1 MAAPEVARTL
11 YSEGG
16 TQVLTTDRGRSAILR
31 FVGTCSP
38 ALVEWLYH
46 GLREVRT
53 PVIVN
58 ARELAAI
65 DPPFVQRLLDHAAR
79 KHPIA
84 LVSPPAA
91 VIEILEQLV
100 ALDKI
105 PIFSGEEAI
114 LPNGSIPDSLA
125 QEKMALQELDSR
137 FRINPL
143 WRRVDK
149 EHTWLCALCGL
160 EVEDVVFKPG
170 ASPGSVALRNVRRHL
185 LGDCMAWRAGRQ
197 QPLPASV
204 LDQFLAEVNAR
215 KAGQEAEKKKK
226 LAQEIQTLQV
236 RVNGMQ
242 ELERSVDQA
251 MRRQLHLIPLEHP
264 PDEIADI
271 AVVYRPLQA
280 VSGDFLDFYSLV
292 DNRFGVA
299 IGDVS
304 GHGVETA
311 IVMGMAKMAFRIRSS
326 AMGSVKDLMS
336 YANQDLFT
344 ELRRSAFITGIFAV
358 IDRDTYQ
365 MSYVRAGHP
374 KPLLRRKNGDCGELD
389 GNGLPFG
396 VDKGPRFATALEERA
411 VDLAPGDILLLYT
424 DGVIEAGPASAQFG
438 IERVKQAL
446 MSAPADAGARVI
458 VDHVG
463 AALDAFVG
471 EGVMGD
477 DVTMICLKIK

>member
-1 MAAPEVARTL
+1 MSPEVGRTL
-11 YSEGG
+11 YTEGA
-16 TQVLTTDRGRSAILR
+16 TQVFQTDRGRSAILR
-31 FVGTCSP
+31 FVGTCT
-38 ALVEWLYH
+38 AGLVEWLYR
-46 GLREVRT
+46 GLRELRT

-58 ARELAAI
+58 AWELGAVDA
-65 DPPFVQRLLDHAAR
+65 PFVQRLLDHAGR

-91 VIEILEQLV
+91 LIEILEQLV
-100 ALDKI
+100 ALEKI
-105 PIFSGEEAI
+105 PIFSSEEAI
-114 LPNGSIPDSLA
+114 LPNGSIPDSIA
-125 QEKMALQELDSR
+125 QEKIALQELDSR
-137 FRINPL
+137 FKINPL
-143 WRRVDK
+143 WRRVDQ

-160 EVEDVVFKPG
+160 EVEGVRFKPG
-170 ASPGSVALRNVRRHL
+170 TGPGPAALRNVRLHL
-185 LGDCMAWRAGRQ
+185 LAECMAWRSGRQ

-226 LAQEIQTLQV
+226 LNQEIQSLQV
-236 RVNGMQ
+236 RVNDMQ
-242 ELERSVDQA
+242 ELERSVDSA
-251 MRRQLHLIPLEHP
+251 MRRQLHLIPVEHP
-264 PDEIADI
+264 PDAISDI

-280 VSGDFLDFYSLV
+280 VSGDFLDFYDLV
-292 DNRFGVA
+292 DHRFGIA

-374 KPLLRRKNGDCGELD
+374 KPLLRRAKGEDCGELE

-396 VDKGPRFATALEERA
+396 VDKGPRFAAGLEERA
-411 VDLAPGDILLLYT
+411 VDLAPGDVILLYT
-424 DGVIEAGPASAQFG
+424 DGVIEAGPPSAQFG
-438 IERVKQAL
+438 VERVKQAL
-446 MSAPADAGARVI
+446 MSAPADGSARAI
-458 VDHVG
+458 LDHVT

-477 DVTMICLKIK
+477 DVTLICLKIK

>member
-1 MAAPEVARTL
+1 MSSPEVGRTL

-16 TQVLTTDRGRSAILR
+16 AQVVQTDRGRSAILR
-31 FVGTCSP
+31 FTGTCSP

-46 GLREVRT
+46 GLKDVRT
-53 PVIVN
+53 PVILN
-58 ARELAAI
+58 ARELSGV
-65 DPPFVQRLLDHAAR
+65 DPPFVQRILDHAGR

-91 VIEILEQLV
+91 MIEILEQLV
-100 ALDKI
+100 ALEKV

-137 FRINPL
+137 FKINPL
-143 WRRVDK
+143 WRRVDQ

-160 EVEDVVFKPG
+160 EVEDVRFKPG
-170 ASPGSVALRNVRRHL
+170 MGPGAVALRNVRRHL

-204 LDQFLAEVNAR
+204 LDQFLVEVNSR

-236 RVNGMQ
+236 RVNDMQ
-242 ELERSVDQA
+242 ELERSVDSA
-251 MRRQLHLIPLEHP
+251 MRRQLHLLPVEQP

-292 DNRFGVA
+292 DNRFGIA

-326 AMGSVKDLMS
+326 AMGSVKDLMT

-365 MSYVRAGHP
+365 MTYVRAGHP
-374 KPLLRRKNGDCGELD
+374 KPLLRRKNGDCGELE

-396 VDKGPRFATALEERA
+396 VDKGPRFAAGLEERA

-438 IERVKQAL
+438 VERVRAAL
-446 MSAPADAGARVI
+446 MAAPGEGTAREILDQVT
-458 VDHVG
+458 
-463 AALDAFVG
+463 AALDKFVG

-477 DVTMICLKIK
+477 DVTLICLKIK

>member
-1 MAAPEVARTL
+1 MSSEPARALFT
-11 YSEGG
+11 EGS
-16 TQVLTTDRGRSAILR
+16 TQVFQTERGKSALLR

-46 GLREVRT
+46 GLRNVRI

-58 ARELAAI
+58 ARDLAAI
-65 DPPFVQRLLDHAAR
+65 DAPFVQRLLDHAAR

-84 LVSPPAA
+84 IVCPPASM
-91 VIEILEQLV
+91 VDILEQLV

-125 QEKMALQELDSR
+125 QEKIALQELDSR
-137 FRINPL
+137 FKINPL
-143 WRRVDK
+143 WRRVDQ

-160 EVEDVVFKPG
+160 EVEDVQFKPG
-170 ASPGSVALRNVRRHL
+170 MSPGSAALRNVRRHL
-185 LGDCMAWRAGRQ
+185 LGDCMAWRAGRH

-204 LDQFLAEVNAR
+204 LDQFLSEVNSR
-215 KAGQEAEKKKK
+215 KSGQEAEKKKK

-236 RVNGMQ
+236 RVNDMQ

-251 MRRQLHLIPLEHP
+251 MRRQLHLLPVEQP

-280 VSGDFLDFYSLV
+280 VSGDFLDFYNLA
-292 DNRFGVA
+292 DNRFGIA

-326 AMGSVKDLMS
+326 AMGSVRDLMT

-365 MSYVRAGHP
+365 MTYVRAGHP
-374 KPLLRRKNGDCGELD
+374 KPILKRAKGECGELE

-396 VDKGPRFATALEERA
+396 VDKGPRFAAGLEERA
-411 VDLAPGDILLLYT
+411 VDLAKGDVVLLYT
-424 DGVIEAGPASAQFG
+424 DGVIEAGPPSAQFG
-438 IERVKQAL
+438 IERVKEAL
-446 MSAPADAGARVI
+446 MSAPDDGTARVI
-458 VDHVG
+458 LDHVS

-477 DVTMICLKIK
+477 DVTLICLKIK

>member
-1 MAAPEVARTL
+1 MSPPEVGKTL
-11 YSEGG
+11 YSEEGA
-16 TQVLTTDRGRSAILR
+16 QVLQMDRGRSAILR
-31 FVGTCSP
+31 FIGTCSP
-38 ALVEWLYH
+38 ALVEWVFH
-46 GLREVRT
+46 GLKGFRT

-58 ARELAAI
+58 ARELTDVDA
-65 DPPFVQRLLDHAAR
+65 PFVQRLLDHAGR
-79 KHPIA
+79 KLPIA

-91 VIEILEQLV
+91 MIEILEQLV
-100 ALDKI
+100 ALEKI

-137 FRINPL
+137 FKINPL
-143 WRRVDK
+143 WRRVDL

-160 EVEDVVFKPG
+160 EVEDVRFRPG
-170 ASPGSVALRNVRRHL
+170 TGPGPSALRNVRRHL

-204 LDQFLAEVNAR
+204 LDQFLVEVNAR
-215 KAGQEAEKKKK
+215 KSGQEAEKKKK
-226 LAQEIQTLQV
+226 LSQEIQSLQS
-236 RVNGMQ
+236 RVNDMS
-242 ELERSVDQA
+242 EMERSVDQA
-251 MRRQLHLIPLEHP
+251 KIRQLHLLPVEQP

-292 DNRFGVA
+292 DNRFGIS
-299 IGDVS
+299 IGNVS

-326 AMGSVKDLMS
+326 AMGSVRDLMT

-365 MSYVRAGHP
+365 MTYVRAGHP
-374 KPLLRRKNGDCGELD
+374 KPLLRRAKGECGELE

-396 VDKGPRFATALEERA
+396 VDKGPRFAAGLEERA
-411 VDLAPGDILLLYT
+411 VDLAPGDLVLLYT
-424 DGVIEAGPASAQFG
+424 DGVIEAGPPSAQFG
-438 IERVKQAL
+438 VERVKAAL
-446 MSAPADAGARVI
+446 MSAPAGGSAREI
-458 VDHVG
+458 LDHIT

-471 EGVMGD
+471 DGVMGD
-477 DVTMICLKIK
+477 DVTMIVLKIK

>member
-1 MAAPEVARTL
+1 MVPEPGRTL
-11 YSEGG
+11 YSEGAA
-16 TQVLTTDRGRSAILR
+16 QVFQTDRGRSAILR
-31 FVGTCSP
+31 FVGTCTP
-38 ALVEWLYH
+38 GLVEWLYR
-46 GLREVRT
+46 GLREVRI

-58 ARELAAI
+58 ARELGAI
-65 DPPFVQRLLDHAAR
+65 DPPFVQRLLDHAGR

-91 VIEILEQLV
+91 LIEILEQLV
-100 ALDKI
+100 ALDRI
-105 PIFSGEEAI
+105 PTFSGEEAI
-114 LPNGSIPDSLA
+114 LSNGSIPDSMA
-125 QEKMALQELDSR
+125 QEKIALQELDSR
-137 FRINPL
+137 FKINPL
-143 WRRVDK
+143 WRRVDQ

-160 EVEDVVFKPG
+160 EVEDVRFTPG
-170 ASPGSVALRNVRRHL
+170 TGPGPAALRNVRRHL
-185 LGDCMAWRAGRQ
+185 LAECMAWRAGRQ

-204 LDQFLAEVNAR
+204 LDQFLAEVNSR

-226 LAQEIQTLQV
+226 LAQEIQSLQV
-236 RVNGMQ
+236 RVNDMQ

-251 MRRQLHLIPLEHP
+251 MRRQLHLIPVEHP

-280 VSGDFLDFYSLV
+280 VSGDFLDFYNLV

-374 KPLLRRKNGDCGELD
+374 KPLLRRAKGGDCGELE

-396 VDKGPRFATALEERA
+396 VDKGPRFAAGLEERA
-411 VDLAPGDILLLYT
+411 VDLAPGDVILLYT
-424 DGVIEAGPASAQFG
+424 DGVIEAGPPSAQFG

-446 MSAPADAGARVI
+446 LSAPADGSARAI
-458 VDHVG
+458 LNHVT

-477 DVTMICLKIK
+477 DVTLICLKIK

>member
-1 MAAPEVARTL
+1 MAPEVARTL
-11 YSEGG
+11 YSEGN
-16 TQVLTTDRGRSAILR
+16 TQVFQTERGRSAILR
-31 FVGTCSP
+31 FVGSCTPS
-38 ALVEWLYH
+38 LVEWLYR
-46 GLREVRT
+46 GLREVRIA
-53 PVIVN
+53 VIVN
-58 ARELAAI
+58 AHELAAI
-65 DPPFVQRLLDHAAR
+65 DPPFVQRLLDHAGR

-84 LVSPPAA
+84 LVSPPAGM
-91 VIEILEQLV
+91 IDILEQLV
-100 ALDKI
+100 ALEKI

-114 LPNGSIPDSLA
+114 LPNGSIPDSMA

-137 FRINPL
+137 FKINPL
-143 WRRVDK
+143 WRRVDQ

-160 EVEDVVFKPG
+160 EVEDVRFKPG
-170 ASPGSVALRNVRRHL
+170 VGPGPAALRNVRRHL
-185 LGDCMAWRAGRQ
+185 LGECMAWRAGRH

-204 LDQFLAEVNAR
+204 LDQFLAE
-215 KAGQEAEKKKK
+215 
-226 LAQEIQTLQV
+226 IQTLQV
-236 RVNGMQ
+236 RVNDMQ

-251 MRRQLHLIPLEHP
+251 MKRQLHLIPVEHP

-280 VSGDFLDFYSLV
+280 VSGDFLDFYNLV

-365 MSYVRAGHP
+365 MTYVRAGHP
-374 KPLLRRKNGDCGELD
+374 KPLLRRAKGGDCGELE

-396 VDKGPRFATALEERA
+396 VDKGPRFAAGLEERA
-411 VDLAPGDILLLYT
+411 VDLAAGDIVLLYT
-424 DGVIEAGPASAQFG
+424 DGVIEAGPPSAQFG

-446 MSAPADAGARVI
+446 MSAPADGSARAI
-458 VDHVG
+458 LDHVT
-463 AALDAFVG
+463 AALDAFVADG
-471 EGVMGD
+471 EVGD
-477 DVTMICLKIK
+477 DVTLVCLKIK

>member
-1 MAAPEVARTL
+1 MAPEVARTL
-11 YSEGG
+11 YSEGN
-16 TQVLTTDRGRSAILR
+16 TQVFQTERGRSAILR
-31 FVGTCSP
+31 FTGSCTP
-38 ALVEWLYH
+38 GLVEWLYR
-46 GLREVRT
+46 GLREVRI

-58 ARELAAI
+58 AYELAGI
-65 DPPFVQRLLDHAAR
+65 DPPFVQRLLDHAGR

-84 LVSPPAA
+84 LVSPPAGL
-91 VIEILEQLV
+91 IDILEQLV
-100 ALDKI
+100 ALEKI
-105 PIFSGEEAI
+105 PIFSAEEAI
-114 LPNGSIPDSLA
+114 LPNGSIPDSMA

-137 FRINPL
+137 FKINPL
-143 WRRVDK
+143 WRRVDQ
-149 EHTWLCALCGL
+149 EQAWLCALCGL
-160 EVEDVVFKPG
+160 EVEDVRFKPG
-170 ASPGSVALRNVRRHL
+170 AGPGQAALRNVRRHL
-185 LGDCMAWRAGRQ
+185 LSDCMAWRAGRH

-204 LDQFLAEVNAR
+204 LDQFLVEVNAR

-236 RVNGMQ
+236 RVNDMQ

-251 MRRQLHLIPLEHP
+251 MKRQLHLIPVEHP
-264 PDEIADI
+264 PDEITDI

-280 VSGDFLDFYSLV
+280 VSGDFLDFYNLV

-365 MSYVRAGHP
+365 MTYVRAGHP
-374 KPLLRRKNGDCGELD
+374 KPLLRRAKGGDCGELE

-396 VDKGPRFATALEERA
+396 VDKGPRFAAGLEERA
-411 VDLAPGDILLLYT
+411 VDLAAGDIILLYT
-424 DGVIEAGPASAQFG
+424 DGVIEAGPPSAQFG

-446 MSAPADAGARVI
+446 MSAPADGSARAI
-458 VDHVG
+458 LDHVT

-471 EGVMGD
+471 DGLMGD
-477 DVTMICLKIK
+477 DVTLICLKIK